1 MFVYVCFLKFIYNL
15 SMKHTLCLT
24 AILALSVG
32 AVSAQSAEH
41 AKKPA
46 ATAQPAKANAA
57 PAQVKRV
64 DGAATLQSGT
74 PVRTSAV
81 KMEDIDRGIAEI
93 NKILKDNEGIEGFQ
107 KEAYEKRLVHLT
119 KIKSEQSTTPT
130 STK

>member
-1 MFVYVCFLKFIYNL
+1 
-15 SMKHTLCLT
+15 MKHTLCLT